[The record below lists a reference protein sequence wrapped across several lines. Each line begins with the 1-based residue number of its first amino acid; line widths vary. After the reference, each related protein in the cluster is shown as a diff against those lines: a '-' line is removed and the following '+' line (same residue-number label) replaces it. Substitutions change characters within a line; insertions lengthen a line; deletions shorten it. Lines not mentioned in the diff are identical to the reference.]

1 MAAQTCGTRP
11 IYIEPWKPRG
21 DYLQNGD
28 DVRLKRKAGDKN
40 GVALGLCRTTWI
52 CPLDYKVVYMRR
64 IET

>member
-28 DVRLKRKAGDKN
+28 DVRLKRKARDKN
-40 GVALGLCRTTWI
+40 GVALGPCRTILGFALLTI
-52 CPLDYKVVYMRR
+52 KLF
-64 IET
+64 T